1 MRARLNRASGGH
13 EGMVTTRLLRRT
25 TYGVPRPRPQRSGGA
40 ILAWTTVLLVLAGVA
55 LVLRVIRWADRNL

>member
-1 MRARLNRASGGH
+1 
-13 EGMVTTRLLRRT
+13 MVTTRLLRRT